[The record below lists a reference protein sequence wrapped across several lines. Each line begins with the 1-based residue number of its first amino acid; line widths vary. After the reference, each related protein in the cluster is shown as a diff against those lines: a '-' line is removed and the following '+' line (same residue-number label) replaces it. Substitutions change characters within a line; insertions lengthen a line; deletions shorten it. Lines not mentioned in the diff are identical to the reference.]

1 MGKISVIGDVDTISG
16 FRLAGVK
23 NSYAVKDAREA
34 EKILLDLSRNPE
46 IVMVVLTERLANELP
61 QVIQKITKASEYPLI
76 LTIPDK
82 KGSVEKGVDPMVQL
96 IKRTIGVEVKVE

>member
-23 NSYAVKDAREA
+23 NSYAVKDAKEA
-34 EKILLDLSRNPE
+34 EKYLLELSKNPE
-46 IVMVVLTERLANELP
+46 IVVVVLTERLAKELSP
-61 QVIQKITKASEYPLI
+61 VIEKITELSEYPLI

-82 KGSVEKGVDPMVQL
+82 KGPIEQGVDPMVQL
-96 IKRTIGVEVKVE
+96 IKRTIGVEVKVG